1 MKKVMVLICTI
12 LLLTGCTSLNNT
24 PKQKVEELFNNYQTL
39 HKDVISQ
46 LDTIVSKESTF
57 NESQKEMYKDIIK
70 DQYKNLTYEIK
81 DSSINGD
88 KAVVKSEITVKDF
101 YKVLEQANLYYEQ
114 HKDQFMDNT
123 GSTTSKFIDY
133 RLDEL
138 KKAKDKVKYTI
149 EINLTLKDKKWE
161 IDNLTSENLDKISG
175 IYKY

>member
-1 MKKVMVLICTI
+1 MKKVMVLLFAI

-46 LDTIVSKESTF
+46 LDTIISKESSF
-57 NESQKEMYKDIIK
+57 NESQKQLYKDIIK
-70 DQYKNLTYEIK
+70 DQYKNLIYEIK
-81 DSSINGD
+81 DSSTNGD
-88 KAVVKSEITVKDF
+88 KAVVTAEITVKDF

-114 HKDQFMDNT
+114 HKDQFIDST

-133 RLDEL
+133 RLNEL
-138 KKAKDKVKYTI
+138 KNTKDKVKYTL
-149 EINLTLKDKKWE
+149 EINVTLKDKKWE
-161 IDNLTSENLDKISG
+161 IDNLSSENLDKISG